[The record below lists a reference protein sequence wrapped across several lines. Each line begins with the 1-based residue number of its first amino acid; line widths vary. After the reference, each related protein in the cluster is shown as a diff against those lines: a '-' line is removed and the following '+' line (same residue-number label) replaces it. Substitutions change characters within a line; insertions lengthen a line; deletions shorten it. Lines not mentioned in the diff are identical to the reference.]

1 MRVTS
6 SLLSGIALLAA
17 THGAFAQT
25 DLERATARDAA
36 QSGLAAFQAGHY
48 DQAIDSFSRAEQL
61 VHAPTHLLFLAR
73 AQAKVGKLV
82 AAHENYLKVTRETL
96 PPGAPKA
103 FSDAQAAAEQERGP
117 LDARLP
123 SVTITVQGNAS
134 NDVAVQMDGAK
145 LPSAMIGIP
154 LPVDPGQHVFTATAP
169 GSTSAPVTVTLPEGG
184 KQTVLLS
191 MGPSTE
197 PPAGDVAKVSTTTD
211 PLVDNGPPKGHGLR
225 TAAYVSFGVGA
236 VGLGLGTVFLLK
248 SGSTRNDSDKLFDA
262 CVADLATC
270 DDAKKSA
277 IAAKDSDADGQRNVG
292 VASLIVGGV
301 GVAAGVTLLILD
313 ARHQHSSA
321 QSSAPHVTP
330 VFGFRSVGLVGTF

>member
-6 SLLSGIALLAA
+6 SLLSGIALLVA
-17 THGAFAQT
+17 TQSAFAQT

-36 QSGLAAFQAGHY
+36 QSGLAAFQAGRY

-82 AAHENYLKVTRETL
+82 AAHENYLKITREAL
-96 PPGAPKA
+96 RPGAPKA
-103 FSDAQAAAEQERGP
+103 FSDALTAAEQERGP

-123 SVTITVQGNAS
+123 SVTIAVQGNAPS
-134 NDVAVQMDGAK
+134 DVTVQMDGAK
-145 LPSAMIGIP
+145 LPPAMVGIP

-169 GSTSAPVTVTLPEGG
+169 GSTSAPVTVTLAEGG

-191 MGPSTE
+191 MAPSSEPSVGP
-197 PPAGDVAKVSTTTD
+197 AKVSTTTD
-211 PLVDNGPPKGHGLR
+211 PLVDNAPPKGHALR

-248 SGSTRNDSDKLFDA
+248 SGSTRSDSNKLFDA
-262 CVADLATC
+262 CLADRANC
-270 DDAKKSA
+270 DTNKQNA
-277 IAAKDSDADGQRNVG
+277 IISKDSDADSQRNVG

-313 ARHQHSSA
+313 ARQHSTA

-330 VFGFRSVGLVGTF
+330 VLGFRSVGLVGTF